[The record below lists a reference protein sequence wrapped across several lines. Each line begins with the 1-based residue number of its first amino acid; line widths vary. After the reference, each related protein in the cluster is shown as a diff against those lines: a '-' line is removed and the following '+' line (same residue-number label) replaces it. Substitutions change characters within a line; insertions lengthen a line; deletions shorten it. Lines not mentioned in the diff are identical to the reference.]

1 MVGENLYDSIMEGAF
16 ELWLEK
22 DYLE

>member
-1 MVGENLYDSIMEGAF
+1 MDGENLYDSIMEGAF